1 MKTTNLDEPGA
12 NLDQLF
18 ELAINLKNAR
28 TFAGKGNGDDDWD
41 WREGDWTDPDDDDLY
56 DWEPKPVVP
65 EPRTLAEG
73 GEVMPEHLTK
83 VETNILKDKGF
94 WIRHHGEILDA
105 RIGGMEAKKE
115 GGREITQDDKLY
127 LFKHYKELEKFGGD
141 PTNYIND
148 EGDSINFKERIEN
161 LKTPIPETRSAA
173 KGTYGK
179 FAQQIASGGRVG
191 FVDGSK
197 WNVRSPTTGRL
208 LPEPIEEVKNYLIG
222 QGKNIEGITDD
233 KILRN
238 KASDLRQYLKRKG
251 RDISPY
257 QEKYYK
263 RIYDSISNKKAYRAG
278 YLKRFIPVEGGLA
291 ETKLINE
298 IPGALSNKE
307 LRKYLPEKYKHI
319 GDTTLANLHSRYLKP
334 DNVVRGLASQT
345 EVRRFKRLTELSNPY
360 LEQALA
366 GTKKSGYRL
375 HHMGSIFG
383 KTPVTTGN
391 LAYISKSLNAKLSKF
406 DSQIGKKEAEQV
418 KLLLSKPK
426 DWRKKLFQ
434 INKEGSAIIKNL
446 PKEAKGLLGFSV
458 IDPVSLKVDE
468 IGIDITKSISKGVK
482 KDIIALKGADKI
494 SRTRIKELAKIS
506 WDDIL
511 RAGSSKAALKATRFI
526 PGLGIA
532 TTVGLGAYGLYDA
545 IKKGHT
551 KPSELLASAAWGS
564 AVEFKDKEE
573 KEDNQDLYNDINTA
587 KTT

>member
-263 RIYDSISNKKAYRAG
+263 RIYDSISNKKAYRAA
-278 YLKRFIPVEGGLA
+278 YLKRWIPVAGGLA
-291 ETKLINE
+291 ETKLKDE
-298 IPGALSNKE
+298 IPGALYNKE
-307 LRKYLPEKYKHI
+307 LAEKYLPEKYKHL
-319 GDTTLANLHSRYLKP
+319 GGGTGKTALADVHSRYFRP
-334 DNVVRGLASQT
+334 DNAVRGLANQT

-573 KEDNQDLYNDINTA
+573 K
-587 KTT
+587 